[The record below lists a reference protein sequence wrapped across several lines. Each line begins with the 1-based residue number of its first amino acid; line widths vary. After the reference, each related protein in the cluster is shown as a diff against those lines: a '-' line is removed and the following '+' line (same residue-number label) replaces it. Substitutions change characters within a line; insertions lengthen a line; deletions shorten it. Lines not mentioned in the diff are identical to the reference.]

1 VLQPIGETALSSDGL
16 TLYFIGKQSYYNE
29 TITTTTNYNESLY
42 AINTKDGKG
51 KWSFKL
57 GTGNFTTFPF
67 TDEGGVMFSLDRSM
81 LFVGADLNK
90 LSQYLFAVNTDS

>member
-1 VLQPIGETALSSDGL
+1 M
-16 TLYFIGKQSYYNE
+16 
-29 TITTTTNYNESLY
+29 Y

-57 GTGNFTTFPF
+57 GTGNFTTFPH
-67 TDEGGVMFSLDRSM
+67 TDPGEGGVMFSLDRSM

-90 LSQYLFAVNTDS
+90 LSQYLFAFTCNTDS